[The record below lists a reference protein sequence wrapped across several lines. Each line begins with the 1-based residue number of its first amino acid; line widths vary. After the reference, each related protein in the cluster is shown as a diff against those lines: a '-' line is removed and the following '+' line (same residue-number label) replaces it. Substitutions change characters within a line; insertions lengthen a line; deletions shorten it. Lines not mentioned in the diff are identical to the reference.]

1 MTHHFFYELS
11 LWLWEINLLSSVILQ
26 VYSNFSYMIDL
37 RFKYSDQKL
46 RIILSILVKIQMFPK
61 ECSPSS

>member
-37 RFKYSDQKL
+37 EMKSLSFFLQKRL
-46 RIILSILVKIQMFPK
+46 ILKHSEPQDSIL
-61 ECSPSS
+61 C